1 MRLLA
6 RSVVLNN
13 PRTRPAKKA
22 GELIHRGGGAMGKK
36 IYCLIKTYQTQ
47 EYANAFLNTGEMYC
61 NTLEAFKK
69 IEDDSARHD
78 KYEGSSQWFQP
89 QDVKV
94 RLTVE
99 SDNGEILHTLNL
111 GESDLAGPIIS
122 QPVIFDG
129 LNLFCMY
136 AIVIEDFEESYRT
149 EDEKNLLKEKINR
162 SIAAQVKI
170 DPQYHEFGD
179 YAVVIYKV
187 EQFIQTVVS
196 RAKHEDMRICHGL
209 VEYFD
214 PATFTGSFN
223 GVEAIF
229 RKQKTYSYQNEFRF
243 VFNANGKIREPIKL
257 NVGPLNEFAFMGPLK
272 DIISRLEI
280 KI

>member
-1 MRLLA
+1 
-6 RSVVLNN
+6 
-13 PRTRPAKKA
+13 
-22 GELIHRGGGAMGKK
+22 MGKK
-36 IYCLIKTYQTQ
+36 LYCLIKTYETK
-47 EYANAFLNTGEMYC
+47 EHADAFLNTGEMFC
-61 NTLEAFKK
+61 NTLEAFKRR
-69 IEDDSARHD
+69 EGDSARCD

-99 SDNGEILHTLNL
+99 NENGGVLDTIVF

-136 AIVIEDFEESYRT
+136 AIVIEDFEESYST
-149 EDEKNLLKEKINR
+149 EDEKKLIKQKINR
-162 SIAAQVKI
+162 SIAAQVEI
-170 DPQYHEFGD
+170 DSRYHEFGD

-187 EQFIQTVVS
+187 EQFIQAVAA
-196 RAKHEDMRICHGL
+196 RARCENMRICHGL

-229 RKQKTYSYQNEFRF
+229 RKQKVFSYQNEFRF
-243 VFNANGKIREPIKL
+243 VFNANGKIGEPIKL
-257 NVGPLNEFAFMGPLK
+257 NVGSLNEFAFMGSLK